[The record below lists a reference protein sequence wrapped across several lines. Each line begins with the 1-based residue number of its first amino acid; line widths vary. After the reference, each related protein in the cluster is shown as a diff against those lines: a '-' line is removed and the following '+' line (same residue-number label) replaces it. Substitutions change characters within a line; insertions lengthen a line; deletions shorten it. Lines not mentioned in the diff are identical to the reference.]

1 MSDRESKETKD
12 EESSSEETEIGSQD
26 VSRRDFLKN
35 AGVAT
40 GGVIGGALL
49 GGLFTQSLQTD
60 TKTTTEPAP
69 EDVKEFMEARMFFT
83 RYEDFAVLEQAT
95 ERIFPE
101 DDNGP
106 GAIGLGVPFFIDK
119 QLAGPWGMNAK
130 DYRQGPFLGSESPID
145 QSIQTRGEV
154 FLQGLRTMNQLSKE
168 KFDKT
173 FDQAEEEQQIEILQ
187 EFEAGNVEMK
197 GVDSSSFFMLLRES
211 TLEGAYSDP
220 LYGGNKDMA
229 GWKMKEFPGAVPSYT
244 DIIESEE
251 FVNMDPIGLTDYQ
264 QKS

>member
-119 QLAGPWGMNAK
+119 QLAGPWGMNANE
-130 DYRQGPFLGSESPID
+130 YRQGPFPGSDAEPEHSRLI
-145 QSIQTRGEV
+145 RGEL
-154 FLQGLRTMNQLSKE
+154 F
-168 KFDKT
+168 
-173 FDQAEEEQQIEILQ
+173 I
-187 EFEAGNVEMK
+187 
-197 GVDSSSFFMLLRES
+197 
-211 TLEGAYSDP
+211 
-220 LYGGNKDMA
+220 KDR
-229 GWKMKEFPGAVPSYT
+229 
-244 DIIESEE
+244 
-251 FVNMDPIGLTDYQ
+251 
-264 QKS
+264 KSVG